1 MSDPPP
7 TSRHITVRR
16 GVIGIIPDRTK
27 YLLIQ
32 RAQHLARGGCWCFP
46 GGQLE
51 RGENSRR
58 AVIRE
63 IREELGISV
72 EPLRRLG
79 AVRVLES
86 NYILAVWL
94 VRMNDGD
101 LIQPA
106 ASEIADFRWL
116 TLDQIRLMK
125 PDLPSN
131 RTVIEMLERF
141 A

>member
-1 MSDPPP
+1 M
-7 TSRHITVRR
+7 
-16 GVIGIIPDRTK
+16 
-27 YLLIQ
+27 
-32 RAQHLARGGCWCFP
+32 
-46 GGQLE
+46 E